1 MTDHQPPPATPDEAG
16 RIGEAFAASLAD
28 ATFPAT
34 REELLAAAT
43 EAGAPSEVLDLM
55 GNLDDV
61 APFTSI
67 DQAWEQAA
75 GPDAT

>member
-1 MTDHQPPPATPDEAG
+1 MTDHQPPPATPDEVG
-16 RIGEAFAASLAD
+16 RIGEAFAASLAG

-34 REELLAAAT
+34 RSELISTAT
-43 EAGAPSEVLDLM
+43 DAGALDEVLALM